1 MCRWACLTPAGGP
14 ERAAFRTPGAL
25 LARYPAR
32 AARQAYPDPVDPL
45 LVLIGVPIAIL
56 LAFAIVLAWHPR
68 RGRELVGEL
77 RPGRDYERMV
87 DIEASD
93 TDAML
98 DATNEYRRRAG
109 RRSVGDELADELTR
123 GTWEPPAER

>member
-1 MCRWACLTPAGGP
+1 M
-14 ERAAFRTPGAL
+14 
-25 LARYPAR
+25 
-32 AARQAYPDPVDPL
+32 DPL
-45 LVLIGVPIAIL
+45 LVLIGVPIAVL

-77 RPGRDYERMV
+77 RRGRDYERMV
-87 DIEASD
+87 DIEGSD

-123 GTWEPPAER
+123 GTWEPPA